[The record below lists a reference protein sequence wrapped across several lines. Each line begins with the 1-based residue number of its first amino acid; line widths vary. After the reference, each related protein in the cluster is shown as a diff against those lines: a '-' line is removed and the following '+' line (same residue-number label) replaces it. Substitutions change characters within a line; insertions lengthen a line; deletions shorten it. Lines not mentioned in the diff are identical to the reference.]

1 MKNIEI
7 KQEIVNGK
15 IVELTDNEIKKL
27 QEKRESQQF

>member
-15 IVELTDNEIKKL
+15 IVELAHLLEDERVI
-27 QEKRESQQF
+27 RVSGF